1 MQPRLCED
9 RGSQKQVDV
18 LQALKKKA
26 RERQLAFIHGPHHEG
41 ASKLKEL
48 EQQVL
53 RDAEQLSRIE
63 RRQMARHGIVGAGTD
78 VDCDSG

>member
-1 MQPRLCED
+1 M
-9 RGSQKQVDV
+9 